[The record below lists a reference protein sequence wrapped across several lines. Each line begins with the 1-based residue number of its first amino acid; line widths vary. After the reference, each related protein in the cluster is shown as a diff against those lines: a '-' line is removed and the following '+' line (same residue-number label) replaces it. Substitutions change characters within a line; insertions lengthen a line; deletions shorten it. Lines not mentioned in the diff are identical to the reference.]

1 MTFSRV
7 GLVLVLVIGLSL
19 SACSSPKTNKPGA
32 EPFVSAYFG
41 TNEKAT
47 FPLDKDAQAEVD
59 SILNAKSWP
68 ITTEVSFTPQDVVL
82 VMKDDSGDVYHFI
95 RTSSQALVSVT
106 FDRDFVPT
114 YYTLGTVVLTELVD
128 YLMTLRTD
136 SGVGLDPFTPV
147 AYYLGSLTGYS
158 GAKLTLVD
166 AAVGETLRSYMATN
180 QWVKTTS
187 VTLQGAKPD
196 IVLSDDNG
204 TLYLFASGVGKT
216 LVGVDTDVTE
226 AGMVFY
232 SAPQEVIQSLKA
244 YFTAISVIEK
254 ANVNL
259 ANLRYSTYVLGD
271 GLTAT
276 TDQFEVLSTTQSTA
290 FKELLKLSGRVSP
303 ADQTLYQ
310 VPIALTLVDST
321 GVMFRFARIGDRV
334 LIGADY
340 KPTSYGTTY
349 YWVSLDDSD
358 PFAQALTY
366 LEFISTQGTTPEP
379 SVTGVEFTHFYVGT
393 YATFDTA
400 KLKVMSE
407 TVKKDV
413 NGFVLKDYWRLAH
426 YVPEQAIVTEFIL
439 ADAVGTLF
447 YFRNY
452 AGVTLFKMEEGPWV
466 YLPSAAYR
474 QTFEYLKT
482 VR

>member
-1 MTFSRV
+1 MRLPKI
-7 GLVLVLVIGLSL
+7 GLILAMVIGLSL
-19 SACSSPKTNKPGA
+19 SGCSTTQIKRPGS

-47 FPLDKDAQAEVD
+47 FELNETAQTDVED
-59 SILNAKSWP
+59 ILSAAAWP
-68 ITTEVSFTPQDVVL
+68 ITTDVTFTPQDVVL
-82 VMKDDSGDVYHFI
+82 VMRDASGDVYHFI
-95 RTSSQALVSVT
+95 RTESQALVSVT

-114 YYTLGTVVLTELVD
+114 YYTVGTAVLSELVD

-158 GAKLTLVD
+158 GAKLTLVET
-166 AAVGETLRSYMATN
+166 AVGETLRSYLAIN

-196 IVLSDDNG
+196 IVLSDDHG

-226 AGMVFY
+226 ADMVFY
-232 SAPQEVIQSLKA
+232 SAPAEVIQRLKA

-259 ANLRYSTYVLGD
+259 STLRFSSFVLGD
-271 GLTAT
+271 GLTVT
-276 TDQFEVLSTTQSTA
+276 TDQFEALTTTQSTA
-290 FKELLKLSGRVSP
+290 LKDLLKLSSRITPG
-303 ADQTLYQ
+303 DQTLYEI
-310 VPIALTLVDST
+310 PIEMTLMDST
-321 GVMFRFARIGDRV
+321 GVMFRFARIANRV

-340 KPTSYGTTY
+340 KPFSYGTTY
-349 YWVSLDDSD
+349 YWLSLDESD

-366 LEFISTQGTTPEP
+366 VEFISTQGSAPDP
-379 SVTGVEFTHFYVGT
+379 SVTGVEFTHFYVGSYT
-393 YATFDTA
+393 NFDTL
-400 KLKVMSE
+400 KLKVMTE

-413 NGFVLKDYWRLAH
+413 NGFVLKDYWRLANF
-426 YVPEQAIVTEFIL
+426 VPDQPIVTEFIL

-447 YFRNY
+447 YFRTY
-452 AGVTLFKMEEGPWV
+452 AEVTLFKMDDGPWV
-466 YLPSAAYR
+466 YLPATAYR
-474 QTFEYLKT
+474 QTLEYLKT